1 MLTEKDVAQQLA
13 EAEASQG
20 LFSFA
25 LGGVCLWRL
34 LRAPVG
40 HSLQGLGLQSRGQ
53 GGRLQLAKRGLRSLL
68 GIFRVLLGGRRLY
81 IVKTYSSALRTERPD
96 GYSDVYFDEF
106 LEQVPAGSKWSFC
119 NSSAFSERDRRARIR
134 IDLDTTF
141 IQIAS
146 AVLAIFFPFHRAA
159 SDYALLA
166 AAANRAFGDGTLEA
180 DQIRKVYAKFRW
192 QVWFYS
198 LLLGRLQPTAV
209 FVADTGEY
217 ALMRAAQLRGIR
229 FVELQHGIF
238 SPDHPD
244 ALPAEALTQA
254 GGDLLLPDV
263 LAVYGQYWR
272 DRLSTSAL
280 SSLERIVPCGCAA
293 IEEYRSLRAVA
304 QDACLSV
311 RPLRVLLTAQ
321 GFSVSELVGFIQ
333 EFLFRLKRPIEL
345 NIKLHPIYDDSK
357 SYEILTSDE
366 RVNLLESSHNTPTH
380 QLIAESDIHLSISS
394 ACHYDALALGVPT
407 IVLGLPGHEL
417 MHPLVAM
424 GAALFADLP
433 ATLAAQ
439 LEALEAGQCVGDT
452 ELFCT
457 HGFVENLSR
466 AAGIARTNVSSQGF

>member
-1 MLTEKDVAQQLA
+1 MLTEHDVAQQLA
-13 EAEASQG
+13 DAEASQR
-20 LFSFA
+20 LFSFT
-25 LGGVCLWRL
+25 LGGVSLWRL

-40 HSLQGLGLQSRGQ
+40 HSLQGLGLQAQGQ
-53 GGRLQLAKRGLRSLL
+53 GGRLLLMSRGLRSLL
-68 GIFRVLLGGRRLY
+68 GIGRVLLGGRRLY
-81 IVKTYSSALRTERPD
+81 IVKTYSSALRTQRPD

-106 LEQVPAGSKWSFC
+106 LEQVPGGSKWSFC
-119 NSSAFSERDRRARIR
+119 NSSAFAERERRARIR

-146 AVLAIFFPFHRAA
+146 AVLSKFFPFYRSA
-159 SDYALLA
+159 SEYAQLA
-166 AAANRAFGDGTLEA
+166 AAANRAFGDGTL
-180 DQIRKVYAKFRW
+180 DTGQVRKAYAKFRW

-198 LLLGRLQPTAV
+198 VLLGRLQPTAV

-217 ALMRAAQLRGIR
+217 ALIRAAQLKGIR
-229 FVELQHGIF
+229 FAELQHGIF

-244 ALPAEALTQA
+244 ALPAAALTQA

-272 DRLSTSAL
+272 DRLSASAL

-293 IEEYRSLRAVA
+293 IEEYRGLRAA
-304 QDACLSV
+304 AHDGCLSV

-321 GFSVSELVGFIQ
+321 GFSVSKLVGFIQ
-333 EFLFRLKRPIEL
+333 EFLFHLVRPIEL
-345 NIKLHPIYDDSK
+345 NIKLHPIYDDAK
-357 SYEILTSDE
+357 SYAILASDE
-366 RVNLLESSHNTPTH
+366 RVHLLESGHNTPTH

-417 MHPLVAM
+417 MRPLVTM
-424 GAALFADLP
+424 GAARFADLP
-433 ATLAAQ
+433 AKLAAQ
-439 LEALEAGQCVGDT
+439 LEALEAGPGVDET

-457 HGFVENLSR
+457 HGFVQNLSR
-466 AAGIARTNVSSQGF
+466 AAGVASTNTSSQGS